1 MKDETRDT
9 VGDRPPQRQNRFRAH
24 RRIRSNVA
32 SGHRFL
38 RARLKRRTRR
48 PRIHWARYALVT
60 AFLVAIVGSV
70 FDLPVGHYR
79 NQWPPE
85 LLLYAR
91 AMTNFGKSGWILV
104 PTGLAVVI
112 GYGMDWE
119 VWGRRRR
126 IFVLRWMALLGF
138 IFFSIAAGGLIA
150 DIFKFGIGRARPE
163 HFQALGAFAFEPL
176 HNAGFASFPSGHAT
190 TVGGLFA
197 AVALLLPRLRLP
209 CLVLAVWFG
218 CTRILVGAHY
228 PSDVAAG
235 LAWGAWF
242 SYFSAMLFARHG
254 IIFGYDANG
263 WPVRRQGYRL
273 LRSRRPRRRALQSE
287 RGSASS

>member
-1 MKDETRDT
+1 MEDDTPEAAGARSTRRKE
-9 VGDRPPQRQNRFRAH
+9 GFRPH
-24 RRIRSNVA
+24 RHFRSNLA
-32 SGHRFL
+32 AGHRFL
-38 RARLKRRTRR
+38 RARLGRRTWR
-48 PRIHWARYALVT
+48 PRIHWARYAVVA
-60 AFLVAIVGSV
+60 AFVVAIVGSV

-85 LLLYAR
+85 LLFYAR

-104 PTGLAVVI
+104 PTGLAVII
-112 GYGMDWE
+112 GYSMDWE

-126 IFVLRWMALLGF
+126 IFLLKWMAFVGF

-150 DIFKFGIGRARPE
+150 DLFKFGIGRARPE

-176 HNAGFASFPSGHAT
+176 HNASYASFPSGHAT

-197 AVALLLPRLRLP
+197 AIALLFKRLRP
-209 CLVLAVWFG
+209 VCLVLALWFG

-242 SYFSAMLFARHG
+242 SYFSAMVFARHG
-254 IIFGYDANG
+254 MIFNYDADG
-263 WPVRRQGYRL
+263 FPVRRRGYRL
-273 LRSRRPRRRALQSE
+273 LRFRRPTRIGRRGRQES
-287 RGSASS
+287 GSS